1 MKKGLLSGL
10 LAGMLLL
17 GSSMTVFAEEPVP
30 ETKASVEQT
39 AEQASEEQQTAEQ
52 ESEDSQAVPAGF
64 ITNYQQIMTPEILQS
79 FMKLDENI
87 LVTEEEEAW
96 EILRNAIVRRTD
108 AWGKLQ
114 DADGDGIDD
123 RDPINGCG
131 YLDVN
136 CNGYDDRFELIAI
149 DAAAQEN
156 PVEGEL
162 LQRMFNL
169 LSHCCKHGITVSE
182 FVYDE
187 EMGYISMPNY
197 FDQCPECEE
206 ELYEALGDALDMFD
220 ALSTISE

>member
-1 MKKGLLSGL
+1 MKKGLISGL
-10 LAGMLLL
+10 FAGMLLF

-108 AWGKLQ
+108 VWGELQ

-149 DAAAQEN
+149 NAAAQED

-162 LQRMFNL
+162 LQQMFNL
-169 LSHCCKHGITVSE
+169 LSHRCKHGITVSD

-206 ELYEALGDALDMFD
+206 ELYEALGAVIDMFD
-220 ALSTISE
+220 AL

>member
-10 LAGMLLL
+10 FAGMLLL
-17 GSSMTVFAEEPVP
+17 GSSMTVFAEEPVQ
-30 ETKASVEQT
+30 EIQVSVEQ
-39 AEQASEEQQTAEQ
+39 AAEEQQTEQ
-52 ESEDSQAVPAGF
+52 APEAVAQD
-64 ITNYQQIMTPEILQS
+64 YQQIMTPEILQS

-108 AWGKLQ
+108 AWGELE

-149 DAAAQEN
+149 NAAAQED

-162 LQRMFNL
+162 LQQMFNL
-169 LSHCCKHGITVSE
+169 LSHRCKHGITVSD
-182 FVYDE
+182 FMYDE

-206 ELYEALGDALDMFD
+206 ELYEALGAVIDMFD
-220 ALSTISE
+220 AL